1 MRYALI
7 AAMGGLLVVGCAGT
21 SEVALDST
29 TVVAGPPANVTFYGV
44 APPTALPLGPIEVT
58 LCRGNRATMRQRLIE
73 AAAQKGGNGI
83 TQLTCGDAG
92 MTMSCWGNRP
102 RCTAQA
108 INIPPPPPPPPPK
121 KTRRGKRR

>member
-7 AAMGGLLVVGCAGT
+7 AAMGGLLLAGCAGT
-21 SEVALDST
+21 TEVVETT
-29 TVVAGPPANVTFYGV
+29 TVVGPPPNVAFYGV
-44 APPTALPLGPIEVT
+44 APPGAQPLGPIVVT
-58 LCRGNRATMRQRLIE
+58 LCKGNRATMRRRLME

-92 MTMSCWGNRP
+92 MTMSCWGSRP
-102 RCTAQA
+102 RCEAQA

-121 KTRRGKRR
+121 KKKRHSKRH